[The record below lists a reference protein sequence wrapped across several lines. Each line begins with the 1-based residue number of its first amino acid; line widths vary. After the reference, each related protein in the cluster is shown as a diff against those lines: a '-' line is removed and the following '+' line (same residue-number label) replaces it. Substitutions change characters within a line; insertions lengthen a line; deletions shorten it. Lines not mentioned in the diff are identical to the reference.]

1 MKKSFLFLSILLF
14 LFSLCQCKEVVPHY
28 SVSFNNG
35 LLMVYSSS
43 SKSENL
49 SYEIKPYSRIDTILR
64 GNAIFHIYEEIS
76 DNSPWNKLPDQLDIH
91 LKIGNHLDTLI
102 AITIPHISEKNGRL
116 YFKNLNK
123 CNNITVDYRTYGK
136 EEYKVANNDTI
147 IDCVHYLRNLL
158 NNRYEIALE
167 ATQNNGI
174 NVIATINNATSNTFK
189 IQLERPIKKATLYA
203 NEISNFCN
211 PFIKKSLQFSEDD
224 IRKYL
229 FRKKIHFDDTFVRKM
244 GVNYALLEKSD
255 FSEIVTRDTIVPVY
269 GNPKELKFKIESNLK
284 ADYYY
289 LLLSNIDFSSLGRL
303 RVISALDHNSFDDS
317 LSVVESNVE
326 SLNLDS
332 FIEEQVSSKFLGG
345 ITSLDQEIPLTLNKR
360 NNGSLLMLIGLNKDW
375 TYKYVPIGLLGIN
388 DSGPSLFEMRNPD
401 DNRSLIDRYVAMS
414 KSGFDDNNNSFFANR
429 ESSVKSKRD
438 RRTTIVNGRIIEIE
452 HTQSQ
457 IYFEDLNITAYP
469 HKKLSLSRSY
479 SSKGSVGWTVNDFY
493 GNSPS
498 IRLSWSDE
506 VVSIQF
512 GDNHIFDLTKYQSPH
527 TFSFYHYTN
536 LGKNELLIKATNK
549 YGNSSSSIISF
560 EMRRIDNNPTINIEN
575 NIYDSPNSTV
585 NTEVNIY

>member
-1 MKKSFLFLSILLF
+1 MKRSIISLSILL
-14 LFSLCQCKEVVPHY
+14 LLLSLCQCKEVQPHY

-35 LLMVYSSS
+35 LLMVYSTS

-49 SYEIKPYSRIDTILR
+49 SYEIKPYLRKDTILH
-64 GNAIFHIYEEIS
+64 GNAIFHIYKEIS
-76 DNSPWNKLPDQLDIH
+76 DNSPWNKLSDQLDIH

-136 EEYKVANNDTI
+136 EEYKVSNNDTI

-174 NVIATINNATSNTFK
+174 SVIATINNATSNTFK

-203 NEISNFCN
+203 NEITNFCN
-211 PFIKKSLQFSEDD
+211 PFIKKPLQYNEED

-229 FRKKIHFDDTFVRKM
+229 FRNKIHFDDSFVRKM
-244 GVNYALLEKSD
+244 GVNYALLGKSD
-255 FSEIVTRDTIVPVY
+255 FSELVTRDSIVPIY
-269 GNPKELKFKIESNLK
+269 GNPKELKFKIESNLR

-289 LLLSNIDFSSLGRL
+289 LILSNIEFSSLL
-303 RVISALDHNSFDDS
+303 NYPSVIS
-317 LSVVESNVE
+317 E
-326 SLNLDS
+326 LNLDS
-332 FIEEQVSSKFLGG
+332 FIEEQVSSKFSRG
-345 ITSLDQEIPLTLNKR
+345 ITSLDQEIPLSL
-360 NNGSLLMLIGLNKDW
+360 NNGSFLMLIGLNKDW
-375 TYKYVPIGLLGIN
+375 TYKYVPIGLMSIS
-388 DSGPSLFEMRNPD
+388 DSGPFIFEMRKPD
-401 DNRSLIDRYVAMS
+401 EIDSFVRLNTSLA
-414 KSGFDDNNNSFFANR
+414 KSGLDPKVISDLSSKMGRNRFSSDN
-429 ESSVKSKRD
+429 SKI
-438 RRTTIVNGRIIEIE
+438 TIVESGSSLSSKDNKQ
-452 HTQSQ
+452 TPPQV
-457 IYFEDLNITAYP
+457 YFKELNIVAYH
-469 HKKLSLSRSY
+469 HKMNSPLHDLFSD
-479 SSKGSVGWTVNDFY
+479 GSVMYDVNDFY
-493 GNSPS
+493 GNTPS

-506 VVSIQF
+506 VVSVQF
-512 GDNHIFDLTKYQSPH
+512 GDNHFFDLTKYKSPH
-527 TFSFYHYTN
+527 TFSFYQYTN
-536 LGKNELLIKATNK
+536 LGKNELPIKATNK
-549 YGNSSSSIISF
+549 YGYSSSSVITF